1 MERRPNNEPAAESYC
16 QRATLELAGLLT
28 HQRRPRG
35 KQRRDSAL
43 LRSIVR
49 EVMSAAEAVEQALN
63 GPWEVGT
70 RPLKKPGRG
79 GLKFIPLVQRGQTVI
94 MVSTAREAEELAAFL
109 NYCGMDEFSDP

>member
-1 MERRPNNEPAAESYC
+1 MDGPPINEPAVESYC

-35 KQRRDSAL
+35 RQRRDSAL
-43 LRSIVR
+43 LRSIVS
-49 EVMSAAEAVEQALN
+49 EVMSAVQAVEHALN

-79 GLKFIPLVQRGQTVI
+79 GLKFIPLVQRGQTII
-94 MVSTAREAEELAAFL
+94 MVSTPREAEELAAFL
-109 NYCGMDEFSDP
+109 NYCGMEEFSDP